1 MVVVLVV
8 VGCYAYNQA
17 PAAPKIKRNLNIR
30 LTRVHANFSTLQVNG
45 SSSGAAPRCAAL
57 IQLACHRS
65 RVSGSLLTSA

>member
-1 MVVVLVV
+1 MVLLVV
-8 VGCYAYNQA
+8 DCYASNQ
-17 PAAPKIKRNLNIR
+17 PLHPPLPKIKRNLNIR
-30 LTRVHANFSTLQVNG
+30 LTRVRANFSTLQVND